1 MFPRRDTKY
10 MGNMTDTIL
19 LGDLWRW
26 RVARKEWHK
35 FWKHG
40 IYSTV
45 TSCAPLSSIKAH
57 SDISASGPLCIYSDQ
72 DYYYSVE
79 KTLEPE
85 VQLRRI
91 CFIIQKNSIHCIFN
105 VWWWPGRFHNDKQ
118 VMWKHMIYNIVV
130 YTYRCGDDWPVA
142 VVQLIVPQ
150 LAVRL
155 RAVAPLLLRHPV
167 RRVLP
172 RRARHRVHVHH
183 QGARVRQLATR
194 RARVTLV
201 TAATCPQHTTNRVYF
216 LFC

>member
-1 MFPRRDTKY
+1 
-10 MGNMTDTIL
+10 MGFTAQLPAVL
-19 LGDLWRW
+19 LSSLLNQSSFRYLCFWSTLHLFRSGLLLFCRKNF
-26 RVARKEWHK
+26 RAR
-35 FWKHG
+35 
-40 IYSTV
+40 STV
-45 TSCAPLSSIKAH
+45 TENMF
-57 SDISASGPLCIYSDQ
+57 
-72 DYYYSVE
+72 YYSE
-79 KTLEPE
+79 KL
-85 VQLRRI
+85 
-91 CFIIQKNSIHCIFN
+91 HCLLN

-142 VVQLIVPQ
+142 VVQLVVPQ